1 MPSNKIVFKNLEGH
15 DLKARLDVPID
26 GEVLAY
32 ALFAHCFTCSK
43 DLKAVQN
50 ISRTLNQEGIAVLRF
65 DFTGLGESQGD
76 FSDSNFSSNV
86 SDLIQAAQFLED
98 NYAAPQLLIGHSL
111 GGAAVLM
118 AAGKLESVKAVAT
131 IGAPADPEHVTH
143 LVAENKEDI
152 EAQGEANVK
161 IGGRSFK
168 IKKQFLED
176 LANSSLAEHVASLKR
191 ALIIFHSPIDNT
203 VGIENAQML
212 FKAAKHP
219 KSFVSLDNADHLL
232 SQEKDSR
239 YVGHVISAWAA
250 SYLNFASRP
259 SWQASIK
266 DNRVVAR
273 TEQGFKTDI
282 LANGFAITADEPLSV
297 GGTNLG
303 PTPYDLLASALATC
317 TSMTLRMYADR
328 KKIKLDS
335 ITTEVRHAKVHQ
347 EDCETCETSS
357 SKIDQFTRVIQL
369 EGSLSAEQRQRML
382 EIADRCPVHRT
393 LESSSKILSELTD

>member
-1 MPSNKIVFKNLEGH
+1 MPSNKIAFKSAEGH
-15 DLKARLDVPID
+15 DLKARLDLPVD

-76 FSDSNFSSNV
+76 FSDTNFSSNV
-86 SDLIQAAQFLED
+86 NDLIQAAQFLEE

-118 AAGKLESVKAVAT
+118 AAAKLESVKAVAT

-143 LVAENKEDI
+143 LIAENKADI
-152 EAQGEANVK
+152 EALGEANVK

-176 LANSSLAEHVASLKR
+176 LANNSLAEHVATLKR

-219 KSFVSLDNADHLL
+219 KSFVSLNNADHLL

-250 SYLNFASRP
+250 SYLDFAATP
-259 SWQASIK
+259 AWQENIK

-328 KKIKLDS
+328 KKIKLDNV
-335 ITTEVRHAKVHQ
+335 TTEVRHAKVHQ
-347 EDCETCETSS
+347 EDCETCETN
-357 SKIDQFTRVIQL
+357 SKIDQFTRVIHL
-369 EGSLSAEQRQRML
+369 EGELSAEQRQRML

-393 LESSSKILSELTD
+393 LESSSKILSELAD